1 MASWKTTLLLL
12 TLFLLSLFLER
23 LLAEAT
29 IINSI
34 DGGMNKGCIEV
45 ERKALLE
52 FKNGLKDP
60 SGRLSSWVGADC
72 CKWKGVDCNNQTG
85 HVVKVDLKSGGDFSR
100 LGGEISDS
108 LLDLKHLNYLDLS
121 FNDFQG
127 IPIPNFLGSF
137 ERLRY
142 LDLSYAA
149 FGGMIPPHLGN
160 LSQLCYLNLSRGDY
174 YYNFSAPLMR
184 VHNLNWLSGLSSLKY
199 LDMGH
204 VNLSKATT
212 NWMQAANMLPFLLE
226 LHLSNC
232 ELSHFPQYSN
242 PFVNLTS
249 ILVIDLSYNN
259 FNTTLPGWLFNIST
273 LMDLYLNGATI
284 KGPIPHVNLLSLH
297 NLVTLDLSYNHIG
310 SEGIEL
316 VNGLSACANSSL
328 EELNLGVNQ
337 VSGQLPDSLGLFKN
351 LKSLHLSYNS
361 FVGPFPNSIQ
371 HLTNLESLYLSKNS
385 ISGPIPTWIGNLLRM
400 KRLDLSFNLM
410 NGTIPESIG
419 QLRELTELFLG
430 WNSWEGVISEIHFS
444 NLTKL
449 EYFSLHLSPKN
460 QSLRF
465 HVRPEWI
472 PPFSLWNIDISN
484 CYVSPKF
491 PNWLRTQKRLDTIV
505 LKNVGISDTI
515 PEWLWKLDFFW
526 LDLSRNQLYG
536 KLPNSLSFSPE
547 AFVVDLSFNRLVG
560 RLPLWFNVTWLFL
573 GNNLFSGPIPLN
585 IGELSSLEVLDVS
598 GNLLNGS
605 IPLSISKLKDLGVI
619 DLSNNHLSG
628 KIPMNWNN
636 FHQLWTIDLSKN
648 KLSSG
653 IPSSMCS
660 ISSLSLLKL
669 GDNNLS
675 GELSLSIQN
684 CTRLY
689 SLDLGNNRFSGEIPK
704 WIGERMS
711 SLGQLRLRGNMLTGD
726 IPEQLCRLSYLHIL
740 DLALNNLSGSIPQCL
755 GNLTALSS
763 VTLLGIEFDDM
774 TRGHVSYS
782 ERMELVVKG
791 QDMEF
796 DSILRIVN
804 LIDLSSNNI
813 WGEIPKEITNLS
825 TLGTLNLSRNQ
836 LTGKIPEKIGAM
848 QGLETL
854 DLSCNC
860 LSGPIPPS
868 MSSIT
873 SLNHLNLSHNRLSG
887 PIPTTNQFSTFNDP
901 SIYEA
906 NLGLYGPPLSTNCST
921 NCSTLNDQDH
931 KDEEE
936 DEDEWDM
943 SWFFISMGL
952 GFPVG
957 FWAVC
962 GSLVLKKSWRQ
973 AYFRFI
979 DETRD
984 RLYVFTAVNVARLKR
999 KMEANGVHG

>member
-12 TLFLLSLFLER
+12 TLFLLSLFLEL
-23 LLAEAT
+23 LLAQAT

-100 LGGEISDS
+100 LGGGFSRLGGEISSS
-108 LLDLKHLNYLDLS
+108 LLDLKHLTYLDLS
-121 FNDFQG
+121 LNDFQG

-142 LDLSYAA
+142 LNLSNAR

-160 LSQLCYLNLSRGDY
+160 LSQLRYLDLLGGDY
-174 YYNFSAPLMR
+174 PMR
-184 VHNLNWLSGLSSLKY
+184 VSNLNWLSGLSSLKY
-199 LDMGH
+199 LDLAY
-204 VNLSKATT
+204 VDLSKATT
-212 NWMQAANMLPFLLE
+212 NWMQAVNMLPFLLE
-226 LHLSNC
+226 LHLSGC
-232 ELSHFPQYSN
+232 HLSHFPQYSN

-249 ILVIDLSYNN
+249 VSLIDLSNNN

-284 KGPIPHVNLLSLH
+284 KGPIPRVNLGSLR
-297 NLVTLDLSYNHIG
+297 NLVTLDLSFNYIG
-310 SEGIEL
+310 SEAIEL
-316 VNGLSACANSSL
+316 VNGLSTYTNNSL
-328 EELNLGVNQ
+328 EWLNLGYNQ
-337 VSGQLPDSLGLFKN
+337 FGGQLPDSLGLFKN
-351 LKSLHLSYNS
+351 LKYLNLMNNS

-371 HLTNLESLYLSKNS
+371 HLTNLEILYLIENF

-400 KRLDLSFNLM
+400 KRLHLSNNLM

-419 QLRELTELFLG
+419 QLRELTELYLD

-449 EYFSLHLSPKN
+449 TEFSLLVSPKN

-465 HVRPEWI
+465 HLRPEWI
-472 PPFSLWNIDISN
+472 PPFSLESIEVYN
-484 CYVSPKF
+484 CHVSLKF
-491 PNWLRTQKRLDTIV
+491 PNWLRTQKRLGFMI
-505 LKNVGISDTI
+505 LKNVGISDAI
-515 PEWLWKLDFFW
+515 PEWLWKQDFSW

-536 KLPNSLSFSPE
+536 TLPNSSSFSQD
-547 AFVVDLSFNRLVG
+547 ALVDLSFNHLG
-560 RLPLWFNVTWLFL
+560 GPLPLRLNVGSLYL
-573 GNNLFSGPIPLN
+573 GNNSFSGPIPLN
-585 IGELSSLEVLDVS
+585 IGELSSLEILDVS
-598 GNLLNGS
+598 CNLLNGS
-605 IPLSISKLKDLGVI
+605 IPSSISKLKYLGVI
-619 DLSNNHLSG
+619 NLSNNHLSG
-628 KIPMNWNN
+628 KIPKNWND
-636 FHQLWTIDLSKN
+636 LPWLDTVDLSKN
-648 KLSSG
+648 KMSGG
-653 IPSSMCS
+653 IPSWMCS
-660 ISSLSLLKL
+660 KSSLTQLIL

-675 GELSLSIQN
+675 GEPFPSLRN
-684 CTRLY
+684 CTGLY
-689 SLDLGNNRFSGEIPK
+689 SLDLGNNRFSGERPK
-704 WIGERMS
+704 WIGERMP
-711 SLGQLRLRGNMLTGD
+711 SLEQLRLRGNMLTGD
-726 IPEQLCRLSYLHIL
+726 IPEKLCWLSHLHIL
-740 DLALNNLSGSIPQCL
+740 DLAVNNLSGSIPQCL
-755 GNLTALSS
+755 GNLTALSF
-763 VTLLGIEFDDM
+763 VTLLDRNFDDPN
-774 TRGHVSYS
+774 GHVVYS

-791 QDMEF
+791 QNMEF
-796 DSILRIVN
+796 DSILPIVN

-887 PIPTTNQFSTFNDP
+887 PIPKTNQFSTFNDP

-906 NLGLYGPPLSTNCST
+906 NLGLCGPPLST

-957 FWAVC
+957 FWVVY

>member
-12 TLFLLSLFLER
+12 TLFLLSLFLEL
-23 LLAEAT
+23 LLAQAT

-85 HVVKVDLKSGGDFSR
+85 HVVKVDLKSGGGFSRLGGGFSR
-100 LGGEISDS
+100 LGGEISGS
-108 LLDLKHLNYLDLS
+108 LLDLKHLTYLDLS
-121 FNDFQG
+121 LNDFQG

-142 LDLSYAA
+142 LNLSNAR

-160 LSQLCYLNLSRGDY
+160 LS
-174 YYNFSAPLMR
+174 
-184 VHNLNWLSGLSSLKY
+184 H
-199 LDMGH
+199 
-204 VNLSKATT
+204 
-212 NWMQAANMLPFLLE
+212 
-226 LHLSNC
+226 
-232 ELSHFPQYSN
+232 HFPQYSN

-249 ILVIDLSYNN
+249 VSVIDLSYNN

-284 KGPIPHVNLLSLH
+284 KGPIPRVNLGSLR
-297 NLVTLDLSYNHIG
+297 NLVTLDLSFNYIG
-310 SEGIEL
+310 SEAIEL
-316 VNGLSACANSSL
+316 VNGLSTCTNNSL
-328 EELNLGVNQ
+328 EWLNLGYNQ
-337 VSGQLPDSLGLFKN
+337 FGGQLPDSLGLFKN
-351 LKSLHLSYNS
+351 LKYLNLMNNS

-371 HLTNLESLYLSKNS
+371 HLTNLEILYLIENF
-385 ISGPIPTWIGNLLRM
+385 ISGPIPTWIGNLRRM
-400 KRLDLSFNLM
+400 KRLDLSNNLM
-410 NGTIPESIG
+410 NGTIPKSIG
-419 QLRELTELFLG
+419 QLRELTELYLD
-430 WNSWEGVISEIHFS
+430 WNSWEGSRIYRG
-444 NLTKL
+444 LQL
-449 EYFSLHLSPKN
+449 PYA
-460 QSLRF
+460 
-465 HVRPEWI
+465 
-472 PPFSLWNIDISN
+472 
-484 CYVSPKF
+484 
-491 PNWLRTQKRLDTIV
+491 
-505 LKNVGISDTI
+505 I
-515 PEWLWKLDFFW
+515 PEWLWKQDFSW

-536 KLPNSLSFSPE
+536 TLPNSLSFSQG
-547 AFVVDLSFNRLVG
+547 ALVDLSFNHLG
-560 RLPLWFNVTWLFL
+560 GPLPLRLNVGSLYL
-573 GNNLFSGPIPLN
+573 GNNSFSGPIPLN
-585 IGELSSLEVLDVS
+585 IGELSSLEILDVS
-598 GNLLNGS
+598 CNLLNGS
-605 IPLSISKLKDLGVI
+605 IPSSISKLKYLGVI
-619 DLSNNHLSG
+619 NLSNNHLSG
-628 KIPMNWNN
+628 KIPKNWND
-636 FHQLWTIDLSKN
+636 LPWLDTVDLSKN
-648 KLSSG
+648 KMSGG
-653 IPSSMCS
+653 IPSWMCS
-660 ISSLSLLKL
+660 KSSLTQLIL

-675 GELSLSIQN
+675 GEPFPSLRN
-684 CTRLY
+684 YTGLY

-704 WIGERMS
+704 WIGERMP
-711 SLGQLRLRGNMLTGD
+711 SLEQLRLRGNMLTGD
-726 IPEQLCRLSYLHIL
+726 IPEQLCWLSHLHIL
-740 DLALNNLSGSIPQCL
+740 DLAVNNLSGSIPQCL
-755 GNLTALSS
+755 GNLTALSF
-763 VTLLGIEFDDM
+763 VTLLDRNFDDPN
-774 TRGHVSYS
+774 GHVAYS

-791 QDMEF
+791 QNMEF
-796 DSILRIVN
+796 DSILPIVN

-887 PIPTTNQFSTFNDP
+887 PIPKTNQFSTFNDP

-906 NLGLYGPPLSTNCST
+906 NLRLCGPPLST

-957 FWAVC
+957 FWVVC
-962 GSLVLKKSWRQ
+962 GSLVLRSLRGRHISGSLMKPEIGYMSSLQ
-973 AYFRFI
+973 
-979 DETRD
+979 
-984 RLYVFTAVNVARLKR
+984 
-999 KMEANGVHG
+999 

>member
-12 TLFLLSLFLER
+12 TLFLLSLFLEL
-23 LLAEAT
+23 LLAQAT

-52 FKNGLKDP
+52 FKHGLKDP

-85 HVVKVDLKSGGDFSR
+85 HVVKVDLKSGGAFSR

-142 LDLSYAA
+142 LNLSRAQL
-149 FGGMIPPHLGN
+149 GGMIPPHLGN
-160 LSQLCYLNLSRGDY
+160 LSQLRYLDLNGGY
-174 YYNFSAPLMR
+174 PMR
-184 VHNLNWLSGLSSLKY
+184 VSNLNWLSGLSSLKY
-199 LDMGH
+199 LDLGH

-212 NWMQAANMLPFLLE
+212 NWMQAVNMLPFLLE
-226 LHLSNC
+226 LHLSHC

-242 PFVNLTS
+242 PFLNLTS
-249 ILVIDLSYNN
+249 VSVIDLSHNN
-259 FNTTLPGWLFNIST
+259 FNTTLPGWLFDIST
-273 LMDLYLNGATI
+273 LMDLYLTDATI

-297 NLVTLDLSYNHIG
+297 NLVTLDLSDNNIG

-328 EELNLGVNQ
+328 EELNLGGNQ

-351 LKSLHLSYNS
+351 LKSLYLWYNN

-371 HLTNLESLYLSKNS
+371 HLTNLESLDLSENS

-400 KRLDLSFNLM
+400 KTLDLSFNLM
-410 NGTIPESIG
+410 NGTIPKSIG
-419 QLRELTELFLG
+419 QLRELTVLNLG
-430 WNSWEGVISEIHFS
+430 WNAWEGVISEIHFS

-449 EYFSLHLSPKN
+449 TAFSLLVSPKD

-465 HVRPEWI
+465 HLRLEWI
-472 PPFSLWNIDISN
+472 PPFSLEYIEVCN
-484 CYVSPKF
+484 CNVSLKF
-491 PNWLRTQKRLDTIV
+491 PNWLRTQKRLRDMI
-505 LKNVGISDTI
+505 LKNVGISDAI
-515 PEWLWKLDFFW
+515 PEWLWKLDFEW

-536 KLPNSLSFSPE
+536 TLPNSLSFSQYE
-547 AFVVDLSFNRLVG
+547 LVDLSFNRLG
-560 RLPLWFNVTWLFL
+560 APLPLRLNVGFLYL
-573 GNNLFSGPIPLN
+573 GNNSFSGPIPLN
-585 IGELSSLEVLDVS
+585 IGESSSLEVLDVS
-598 GNLLNGS
+598 SNLLNGS
-605 IPLSISKLKDLGVI
+605 IPSSISKLKDLEVI

-628 KIPMNWNN
+628 KIPKNWNDL
-636 FHQLWTIDLSKN
+636 HRLWTIDLSKN

-653 IPSSMCS
+653 IPSWMSS
-660 ISSLSLLKL
+660 KSSLTDLIL

-675 GELSLSIQN
+675 GEPFPSLRN
-684 CTRLY
+684 CTWLY
-689 SLDLGNNRFSGEIPK
+689 ALDLGNNRFSGEIPK
-704 WIGERMS
+704 WIGERMP
-711 SLGQLRLRGNMLTGD
+711 SLEQLRLRGNMLTGD
-726 IPEQLCRLSYLHIL
+726 IPEQLCWLSDLHIL
-740 DLALNNLSGSIPQCL
+740 DLAVNNLSGSIPQCL
-755 GNLTALSS
+755 GNLTALSF
-763 VTLLGIEFDDM
+763 VTLLDRNFDDPS
-774 TRGHVSYS
+774 GHDFYS

-791 QDMEF
+791 QNMEF
-796 DSILRIVN
+796 DSILPIVN

-906 NLGLYGPPLSTNCST
+906 NLGLCGPPLST

>member
-12 TLFLLSLFLER
+12 TLFLLSLFLEL
-23 LLAEAT
+23 LLAQAT

-52 FKNGLKDP
+52 FKNGLKEP
-60 SGRLSSWVGADC
+60 SRTLSSWVGADC

-85 HVVKVDLKSGGDFSR
+85 HVVKVDLKYGG

-142 LDLSYAA
+142 LNLSHAA

-160 LSQLCYLNLSRGDY
+160 LSQLCYLDLSGDY
-174 YYNFSAPLMR
+174 YSRAPLMR

-199 LDMGH
+199 LDLGN

-212 NWMQAANMLPFLLE
+212 NWMQAVNMLPFLLE
-226 LHLSNC
+226 LHLSHC
-232 ELSHFPQYSN
+232 ELGDFPHSIS
-242 PFVNLTS
+242 FVNLTS
-249 ILVIDLSYNN
+249 LLVIDLSHNN
-259 FNTTLPGWLFNIST
+259 LSTTFPGWLFNIST
-273 LMDLYLNGATI
+273 LTDLYLNDA
-284 KGPIPHVNLLSLH
+284 S
-297 NLVTLDLSYNHIG
+297 IG

-316 VNGLSACANSSL
+316 VNGLSTCANNSL
-328 EELNLGVNQ
+328 ERLHLGGNRFG
-337 VSGQLPDSLGLFKN
+337 GQLPDSLGLFKN
-351 LKSLHLSYNS
+351 LKSLDLSYNS

-371 HLTNLESLYLSKNS
+371 HLTNLESLNLRENS

-400 KRLDLSFNLM
+400 KRLDLSNNLM
-410 NGTIPESIG
+410 NGTIPKSIG
-419 QLRELTELFLG
+419 QLRELTVLYLN
-430 WNSWEGVISEIHFS
+430 WNSWEGVMSEIHFS

-449 EYFSLHLSPKN
+449 EYFSSHLSPTK
-460 QSLRF
+460 QSFRF

-472 PPFSLWNIDISN
+472 PPFSLMSIDISN
-484 CYVSPKF
+484 CNVSLKF
-491 PNWLRTQKRLDTIV
+491 PNWIRTQKRLHFIT

-515 PEWLWKLDFFW
+515 PEWLWKLYFLW

-536 KLPNSLSFSPE
+536 KLPNSLSFSP
-547 AFVVDLSFNRLVG
+547 ASVLVDLSFNRLVG
-560 RLPLWFNVTWLFL
+560 RLPLWFNATWLFL
-573 GNNLFSGPIPLN
+573 GNNSFSGPIPLN
-585 IGELSSLEVLDVS
+585 IGDLSSLEVLDVS
-598 GNLLNGS
+598 SNLLNGS
-605 IPLSISKLKDLGVI
+605 IPSSMSKLKDLRVI
-619 DLSNNHLSG
+619 DLSNNQLSG
-628 KIPMNWNN
+628 KIPKNWSDLQ
-636 FHQLWTIDLSKN
+636 HLDTIDLSKN
-648 KLSSG
+648 KLSGG
-653 IPSSMCS
+653 IPSWMCS
-660 ISSLSLLKL
+660 KSSLTQLIL
-669 GDNNLS
+669 GDNNLT
-675 GELSLSIQN
+675 GELTPSLQN
-684 CTRLY
+684 CTGLS

-704 WIGERMS
+704 WIGERMP
-711 SLGQLRLRGNMLTGD
+711 SLEQMRLRGNMLTGD
-726 IPEQLCRLSYLHIL
+726 IPEQLCWLSHLHIL
-740 DLALNNLSGSIPQCL
+740 DLAVNNLSGFIPQCL
-755 GNLTALSS
+755 GNLTALSF
-763 VTLLGIEFDDM
+763 VALLNRNFDNLESH
-774 TRGHVSYS
+774 GSYS
-782 ERMELVVKG
+782 ESMELVVKG
-791 QDMEF
+791 QNMEF
-796 DSILRIVN
+796 DSILPILN

-825 TLGTLNLSRNQ
+825 TLGALNLSRNQ

-854 DLSCNC
+854 DLSWNC

-868 MSSIT
+868 TSSIT

-906 NLGLYGPPLSTNCST
+906 NPGLYGPPLST

-936 DEDEWDM
+936 DEGEWDM

-962 GSLVLKKSWRQ
+962 GSLALKKSWRQ

-999 KMEANGVHG
+999 KMETNGVHR

>member
-12 TLFLLSLFLER
+12 TLFLLSLFLEL
-23 LLAEAT
+23 LLAQAT

-52 FKNGLKDP
+52 FKHGLKDP
-60 SGRLSSWVGADC
+60 SGWLSSWVGADC

-85 HVVKVDLKSGGDFSR
+85 HVVKVDLKSGGGFSR

-142 LDLSYAA
+142 LNLCHAR

-160 LSQLCYLNLSRGDY
+160 LSQLR
-174 YYNFSAPLMR
+174 
-184 VHNLNWLSGLSSLKY
+184 Y
-199 LDMGH
+199 LD
-204 VNLSKATT
+204 LR
-212 NWMQAANMLPFLLE
+212 
-226 LHLSNC
+226 
-232 ELSHFPQYSN
+232 
-242 PFVNLTS
+242 
-249 ILVIDLSYNN
+249 
-259 FNTTLPGWLFNIST
+259 
-273 LMDLYLNGATI
+273 
-284 KGPIPHVNLLSLH
+284 PIPHVNLLSLH
-297 NLVTLDLSYNHIG
+297 NLVTLDLSFNNIG

-328 EELNLGVNQ
+328 EELNLGYNQ
-337 VSGQLPDSLGLFKN
+337 FGGQLPDSLGLFKN
-351 LKSLHLSYNS
+351 LK
-361 FVGPFPNSIQ
+361 
-371 HLTNLESLYLSKNS
+371 YL
-385 ISGPIPTWIGNLLRM
+385 
-400 KRLDLSFNLM
+400 NLM
-410 NGTIPESIG
+410 NNSFPLDHRSI
-419 QLRELTELFLG
+419 QEQTV
-430 WNSWEGVISEIHFS
+430 WWDSE
-444 NLTKL
+444 
-449 EYFSLHLSPKN
+449 
-460 QSLRF
+460 
-465 HVRPEWI
+465 
-472 PPFSLWNIDISN
+472 
-484 CYVSPKF
+484 
-491 PNWLRTQKRLDTIV
+491 
-505 LKNVGISDTI
+505 
-515 PEWLWKLDFFW
+515 
-526 LDLSRNQLYG
+526 
-536 KLPNSLSFSPE
+536 
-547 AFVVDLSFNRLVG
+547 
-560 RLPLWFNVTWLFL
+560 
-573 GNNLFSGPIPLN
+573 
-585 IGELSSLEVLDVS
+585 LDV
-598 GNLLNGS
+598 
-605 IPLSISKLKDLGVI
+605 
-619 DLSNNHLSG
+619 
-628 KIPMNWNN
+628 
-636 FHQLWTIDLSKN
+636 
-648 KLSSG
+648 
-653 IPSSMCS
+653 
-660 ISSLSLLKL
+660 
-669 GDNNLS
+669 
-675 GELSLSIQN
+675 
-684 CTRLY
+684 
-689 SLDLGNNRFSGEIPK
+689 FSGEIPK
-704 WIGERMS
+704 WIGERMP
-711 SLGQLRLRGNMLTGD
+711 SLEQLRLRGNMLTGD
-726 IPEQLCRLSYLHIL
+726 IPEQLCWLSNLHIL
-740 DLALNNLSGSIPQCL
+740 DLAVNNLSGSIPQCL
-755 GNLTALSS
+755 GNLTTLSF
-763 VTLLGIEFDDM
+763 VTLLDRNFDDPSI
-774 TRGHVSYS
+774 HYSYS
-782 ERMELVVKG
+782 EHMELVVKG

-796 DSILRIVN
+796 DSILPIVN

-813 WGEIPKEITNLS
+813 WGEIPEEITNLS

-873 SLNHLNLSHNRLSG
+873 SLNHLNLSHNLLSG

-906 NLGLYGPPLSTNCST
+906 NLGLCGPPLST

>member
-1 MASWKTTLLLL
+1 
-12 TLFLLSLFLER
+12 
-23 LLAEAT
+23 
-29 IINSI
+29 
-34 DGGMNKGCIEV
+34 
-45 ERKALLE
+45 
-52 FKNGLKDP
+52 
-60 SGRLSSWVGADC
+60 
-72 CKWKGVDCNNQTG
+72 
-85 HVVKVDLKSGGDFSR
+85 
-100 LGGEISDS
+100 
-108 LLDLKHLNYLDLS
+108 
-121 FNDFQG
+121 
-127 IPIPNFLGSF
+127 
-137 ERLRY
+137 
-142 LDLSYAA
+142 
-149 FGGMIPPHLGN
+149 MIPPHLGN
-160 LSQLCYLNLSRGDY
+160 LSQLRYLDLNGNDHHY
-174 YYNFSAPLMR
+174 
-184 VHNLNWLSGLSSLKY
+184 VHNLNWLSGISSLKY
-199 LDMGH
+199 LDLGY
-204 VNLSKATT
+204 VDLTEATT
-212 NWMQAANMLPFLLE
+212 NWMQAVNMLPFLLE
-226 LHLSNC
+226 LHLSGC

-249 ILVIDLSYNN
+249 ILVIDLSENN

-273 LMDLYLNGATI
+273 LMDLYLNHATI
-284 KGPIPHVNLLSLH
+284 KGPIPHVNLLSLR
-297 NLVTLDLSYNHIG
+297 NLVTLDLSFNYIG

-316 VNGLSACANSSL
+316 VNGLSACTNNSL
-328 EELNLGVNQ
+328 EELNLGGNQ

-351 LKSLHLSYNS
+351 LKSLDLSSNNI
-361 FVGPFPNSIQ
+361 VGPFPHSIQ
-371 HLTNLESLYLSKNS
+371 HLTNLESLHLSKKS

-419 QLRELTELFLG
+419 QLRELTELYLN
-430 WNSWEGVISEIHFS
+430 WNAWEGVISEIHFS

-449 EYFSLHLSPKN
+449 TKFSLLVSPKN

-465 HVRPEWI
+465 HLRPEWI
-472 PPFSLWNIDISN
+472 PPFSLESIEVCN
-484 CYVSPKF
+484 CYVSLKF
-491 PNWLRTQKRLDTIV
+491 PNWLRTQKRLGLMI
-505 LKNVGISDTI
+505 LKNVGISDAI
-515 PEWLWKLDFFW
+515 PEWLWKLDFRW
-526 LDLSRNQLYG
+526 LILSRNQLYG
-536 KLPNSLSFSPE
+536 TLPNSLSFRQD
-547 AFVVDLSFNRLVG
+547 ALVDLSFNRLG
-560 RLPLWFNVTWLFL
+560 GPLPLRLNVGYLYL
-573 GNNLFSGPIPLN
+573 GNNSFSGPIPLN
-585 IGELSSLEVLDVS
+585 IGELSSFQILDVS

-605 IPLSISKLKDLGVI
+605 IPSSISKLKDLEVI

-628 KIPMNWNN
+628 KIPKNWNDL
-636 FHQLWTIDLSKN
+636 HQLMAIDLSKN
-648 KLSSG
+648 KLSGG
-653 IPSSMCS
+653 IPSWMCS
-660 ISSLSLLKL
+660 KSSLTQLIL

-675 GELSLSIQN
+675 GEPFPSLRN
-684 CTRLY
+684 CTGLS

-704 WIGERMS
+704 WIGERMP
-711 SLGQLRLRGNMLTGD
+711 SLEQLRLRGNMLTGD
-726 IPEQLCRLSYLHIL
+726 IPEQLCWLSHLHIL
-740 DLALNNLSGSIPQCL
+740 DLAVNNLSGSIPQCL
-755 GNLTALSS
+755 GNLTALSF
-763 VTLLGIEFDDM
+763 VTLLDNFDDP
-774 TRGHVSYS
+774 RFHKYYS
-782 ERMELVVKG
+782 ESMELVLKG
-791 QDMEF
+791 QNMEF
-796 DSILRIVN
+796 ESILPIVN
-804 LIDLSSNNI
+804 LMDLSSNNI

-906 NLGLYGPPLSTNCST
+906 NLGLCGPPLSTNCS
-921 NCSTLNDQDH
+921 DQDH

>member
-12 TLFLLSLFLER
+12 TLFLLSLFLE
-23 LLAEAT
+23 LLLVEAT

-52 FKNGLKDP
+52 FKHGLKDH

-85 HVVKVDLKSGGDFSR
+85 NVVKVDLTFGC
-100 LGGEISDS
+100 DS
-108 LLDLKHLNYLDLS
+108 LLDLKQLNYLDLS

-142 LDLSYAA
+142 LNLSHAA
-149 FGGMIPPHLGN
+149 FGGLIPPHLGN
-160 LSQLCYLNLSRGDY
+160 LSQLRYLDLFGPKY
-174 YYNFSAPLMR
+174 QMR
-184 VHNLNWLSGLSSLKY
+184 VSNLNWISGLSSLKY
-199 LDMGH
+199 LDLG
-204 VNLSKATT
+204 
-212 NWMQAANMLPFLLE
+212 
-226 LHLSNC
+226 
-232 ELSHFPQYSN
+232 HFPQYSN
-242 PFVNLTS
+242 SIVNLTS
-249 ILVIDLSYNN
+249 VLVIDLSYNN

-273 LMDLYLNGATI
+273 LMDLFLIDATI
-284 KGPIPHVNLLSLH
+284 KGLIPHVNLRSLC
-297 NLVTLDLSYNHIG
+297 NLVTLDLLYNLIG
-310 SEGIEL
+310 SEGIES
-316 VNGLSACANSSL
+316 VNGLSAWTNNSL
-328 EELNLGVNQ
+328 ERLYLGGNQ
-337 VSGQLPDSLGLFKN
+337 FSGQLPDSLGLSKN
-351 LKSLHLSYNS
+351 LRSLDLSYNS
-361 FVGPFPNSIQ
+361 FFGPFPNSIQ
-371 HLTNLESLYLSKNS
+371 HLTNLESLYLSQNS

-400 KRLDLSFNLM
+400 KGLDLSFNLM
-410 NGTIPESIG
+410 NGTIPKSIG
-419 QLRELTELFLG
+419 QLRELTELSLD

-460 QSLRF
+460 RYLRF

-472 PPFSLWNIDISN
+472 PPFSLWYIDISN

-491 PNWLRTQKRLDTIV
+491 LNWLRTQKRLHRII

-515 PEWLWKLDFFW
+515 PEWLWKLDFYW
-526 LDLSRNQLYG
+526 LELSRNQLYG
-536 KLPNSLSFSPE
+536 KLPNSLSFSSAAE
-547 AFVVDLSFNRLVG
+547 VVDLSFNRLVG
-560 RLPLWFNVTWLFL
+560 RLPLWFNVTWVFL

-605 IPLSISKLKDLGVI
+605 IPSSISKLKDLGVI

-628 KIPMNWNN
+628 KIPMNWNDL
-636 FHQLWTIDLSKN
+636 HQLWTIDLSKN
-648 KLSSG
+648 KLSG
-653 IPSSMCS
+653 RIPSSMCS
-660 ISSLSLLKL
+660 IFSLSLLKL

-675 GELSLSIQN
+675 GELSPSIQN
-684 CTRLY
+684 CTGLY

-763 VTLLGIEFDDM
+763 VTLLGIEFDDNL
-774 TRGHVSYS
+774 REHVSYS

-791 QDMEF
+791 QDTEF
-796 DSILRIVN
+796 DSILPIVN

-813 WGEIPKEITNLS
+813 WGEIPEEITNLS
-825 TLGTLNLSRNQ
+825 TLGTLNLSQNQ
-836 LTGKIPEKIGAM
+836 LIGKIPEKIGAM

-860 LSGPIPPS
+860 LLGTIPPS

-873 SLNHLNLSHNRLSG
+873 SLNHLNLSHNLLSG
-887 PIPTTNQFSTFNDP
+887 PIPTTNQFLTFNNP

-906 NLGLYGPPLSTNCST
+906 NLGLCGPPLSTNCST
-921 NCSTLNDQDH
+921 LNNQDH

-952 GFPVG
+952 GFSVG

-962 GSLVLKKSWRQ
+962 GGLALKKSWRQ

-984 RLYVFTAVNVARLKR
+984 RLYVFTAVDVARLKK
-999 KMEANGVHG
+999 KMETNGVHG